1 MPIVYLT
8 RRAYFNAAH
17 KLYNTSWSQQENET
31 RFGKC
36 ANEYWHGHNYH
47 LFVTVKGTPNPDTGF
62 FINATELKAIVQRVI
77 IDRVDHKNLNMEVP
91 FLQGLM
97 PTTENFAIAI
107 WNELKPHLEA
117 VGCILHCI
125 KLRETENLY
134 TEYYGE

>member
-17 KLYNTSWSQQENET
+17 KLYNPIWSKEENEA

-47 LFVTVKGTPNPDTGF
+47 LFVTVKGTPNPETGF

-91 FLQGLM
+91 FLQGMM
-97 PTTENFAIAI
+97 PSTENFAITI
-107 WNELKPHLEA
+107 WNELMPHLKA
-117 VGCILHCI
+117 AGCALHCI
-125 KLRETENLY
+125 KLRETENLFV
-134 TEYYGE
+134 EYYGE